1 MTSPQVSIEI
11 DPMADAAYIRLSQ
24 KSVSRTVEVTPEV
37 LLDLDEMDIAVGL
50 EVLRLDAEIP
60 YTELITK
67 YHIHSEVIEKV
78 RRIRPSVASFVF
90 SSGPAGVS
98 NPSRKSS
105 LAKVSA

>member
-1 MTSPQVSIEI
+1 MASPQVSVAI
-11 DPMADAAYIRLSQ
+11 DRTADAAYIRLSQ
-24 KSVSRTVEVTPEV
+24 NPVRRTVEVTSEV
-37 LLDLDEMDIAVGL
+37 LLDLDAMNIAVGI

-98 NPSRKSS
+98 NPTRKPSM
-105 LAKVSA
+105 AKVPA